1 MFVPTNA
8 AFQALPADEFNALF
22 ADEQALAVLINTHT
36 ASGTF
41 YNRGLVSGPLPVL
54 SGVNL
59 EIDVTHGKFNNL
71 KNLPAFIYCH

>member
-8 AFQALPADEFNALF
+8 AFQALPVDEFNALF

-41 YNRGLVSGPLPVL
+41 YSRGLVSGPLPVF

-59 EIDVTHGKFNNL
+59 EIDVSPGKFNN
-71 KNLPAFIYCH
+71 